1 MLKECTQHGYFR
13 AETCP
18 VCGEQARFLMND
30 RELDHLGRILTGVLR
45 HFPERYGLQMDPH
58 GWIELNQIARAISQR
73 HPAYHWLRAHHL
85 VAIAETDAKGR
96 YEVRGDRVRATYGHT
111 LEIDLD
117 LPTDEIP
124 EHLYYPVTKDEATIV
139 LEVGL
144 KPSDRKKVHLSKT
157 ALDAAA
163 AGRVRTPEPILLE
176 VDTLRAKE
184 LGIVIMRA
192 GKTVYLVDQV
202 PAELIRQVDTPP
214 VPEAAPSD
222 AAQND

>member
-1 MLKECTQHGYFR
+1 MLKECPQHGYFR

-18 VCGEQARFLMND
+18 VCGQAARFLMND

-45 HFPERYGLQMDPH
+45 HFPDRYSLQVDTH
-58 GWIELNQIARAISQR
+58 GWIEVNQIARAISQR

-96 YEVRGDRVRATYGHT
+96 YEVRGDRIRATYGHT

-117 LPTDEIP
+117 LPTDDIP
-124 EHLYYPVTKDEATIV
+124 ERLYYPVTKDEATIV

-144 KPSDRKKVHLSKT
+144 KPSDRRKVHLSKT
-157 ALDAAA
+157 AADAAA
-163 AGRVRTPEPILLE
+163 AGRVRTPEPIILE
-176 VDTLRAKE
+176 VDTVRAKE
-184 LGIVIMRA
+184 LGIVIMQA

-202 PAELIRQVDTPP
+202 PAELLHQVDTPAA
-214 VPEAAPSD
+214 PEAPGPSPD
-222 AAQND
+222 PEP